1 MILMDTTLKSFTKP
15 AVGQG
20 EEEMNLDDRLG
31 EGCPKKDCC
40 R

>member
-20 EEEMNLDDRLG
+20 EQEMNLDDRLG
-31 EGCPKKDCC
+31 EGCPKKGLL
-40 R
+40 